1 MRAML
6 AVIIWFA
13 LFGLAV
19 YLGLLATTNR
29 ALSIGVAAGQLLIGV
44 VSVLWGFGYLGRG
57 MDTTGEQLG
66 GTGWRGI
73 FKVLGLVSIIT
84 SVFAPLRW

>member
-1 MRAML
+1 MRAMF

-19 YLGLLATTNR
+19 YLGLLAATNR

-44 VSVLWGFGYLGRG
+44 VFVLWGFGYLGRG
-57 MDTTGEQLG
+57 MDTAGEQLG

-73 FKVLGLVSIIT
+73 FKVIGVASIIM
-84 SVFAPLRW
+84 SVW